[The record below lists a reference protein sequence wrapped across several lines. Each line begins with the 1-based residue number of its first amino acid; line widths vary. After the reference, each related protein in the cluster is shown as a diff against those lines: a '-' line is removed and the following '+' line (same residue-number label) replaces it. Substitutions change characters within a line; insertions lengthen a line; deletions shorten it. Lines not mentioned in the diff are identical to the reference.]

1 MDDVTAPAA
10 SLIGHYLSFLRSQ
23 RKLSPHTL
31 DGYARDL
38 QELRALLAPAGSEQG
53 ASEPALQHVTQAQI
67 RKCAARLHARGL
79 NARSISRKLSAW
91 RGLFAWLALELAM
104 PANPVD
110 GVKPP
115 KKSKPLPKALPADE
129 AIRLVSQADP
139 ARDPDSTLA
148 ACNRAMFELLYS
160 SGLRV
165 SELVGIDVTDV
176 REGHYESAGW
186 IDLDEA
192 EVTVT
197 GKGGKK
203 RKVPVGQAA
212 LQAIRDWLP
221 LRAGLVKADRGT
233 DGHALFLNERGA
245 RMSPRVT
252 QLRLKAHGKGVE
264 MPADV
269 HPHML
274 RHSFASHV
282 LQSSGD
288 LRAVQE
294 MLGHASITATQVYT
308 ALDFQRLAQVY
319 DQAHPRARKGGGK

>member
-1 MDDVTAPAA
+1 MRCPPACPRPQCA
-10 SLIGHYLSFLRSQ
+10 FHLAQAVGL
-23 RKLSPHTL
+23 
-31 DGYARDL
+31 ARPVRLARAGTGDAGQSGRWRQTT
-38 QELRALLAPAGSEQG
+38 QEKQ
-53 ASEPALQHVTQAQI
+53 T
-67 RKCAARLHARGL
+67 
-79 NARSISRKLSAW
+79 
-91 RGLFAWLALELAM
+91 
-104 PANPVD
+104 
-110 GVKPP
+110 
-115 KKSKPLPKALPADE
+115 LPKALPADE

-176 REGHYESAGW
+176 REGPYESAGW

-212 LQAIRDWLP
+212 LQAILDWLP

-245 RMSPRVT
+245 RMSP
-252 QLRLKAHGKGVE
+252 G
-264 MPADV
+264 
-269 HPHML
+269 
-274 RHSFASHV
+274 
-282 LQSSGD
+282 
-288 LRAVQE
+288 
-294 MLGHASITATQVYT
+294 
-308 ALDFQRLAQVY
+308 
-319 DQAHPRARKGGGK
+319 